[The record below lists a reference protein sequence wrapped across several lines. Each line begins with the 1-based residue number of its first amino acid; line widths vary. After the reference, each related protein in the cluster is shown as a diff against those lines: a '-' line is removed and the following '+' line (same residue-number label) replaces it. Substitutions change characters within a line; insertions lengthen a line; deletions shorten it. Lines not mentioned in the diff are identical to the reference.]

1 MPTQSYNTAVL
12 NPAPYTDRY
21 VEVGGL
27 KLHVQDYGT
36 AGKPQ
41 MLCVHGSAAHAH
53 WFDFVASGLNDEY
66 HVLAPDLRGHG
77 DSEWD
82 RSAQPE
88 YNYDR
93 YAADLHELS
102 EKLDLRDFVLVG
114 HSMGG
119 LVSTVYA
126 ATYPGRAR
134 AFVMVDSSLNL
145 SAERI
150 ANMNEVGSRA
160 GRTYASLDEFLASY
174 KIRPSGSSPTPDMV
188 RHLGAH
194 SARRFP
200 DGRWRNKVDR
210 NVYARRV
217 ARNLVPYWAHIKIPA
232 LLMRGDR
239 SNRVSPDII
248 AQVKALAPQVQV
260 AEVAG
265 CDHHVTLDNPPG
277 FVEVCKQW
285 IASAPPTAS
294 TPLSTRAGS

>member
-1 MPTQSYNTAVL
+1 MSTL
-12 NPAPYTDRY
+12 KPASYTDRH

-27 KLHVQDYGT
+27 KLHLQDYGT

-53 WFDFVASGLNDEY
+53 WFDFVASGLTDEY
-66 HVLAPDLRGHG
+66 HVLAPDQRGHG

-82 RSAQPE
+82 PSADPE

-93 YAADLHELS
+93 YAADLHELT
-102 EKLDLRDFVLVG
+102 EKLDLRDFILIG

-134 AFVMVDSSLNL
+134 AFIMVDSSLDL
-145 SAERI
+145 PAERI
-150 ANMNEVGSRA
+150 ASMNAVGSRE
-160 GRTYASLDEFLASY
+160 GSSYASSNEFLASY
-174 KIRPSGSSPTPDMV
+174 KIRPVGCRATPDMV
-188 RHLGAH
+188 RHLGMH
-194 SARRFP
+194 SGRQFE

-217 ARNLVPYWAHIKIPA
+217 GGNLIPYWARIRIPA
-232 LLMRGDR
+232 LLMKGDR
-239 SNRVSPDII
+239 SNRVSPRII
-248 AQVKALAPQVQV
+248 AQVREHAPQVQV

-265 CDHHVTLDNPPG
+265 CDHHVTLDNPRG
-277 FVEVCKQW
+277 FVEACRRW
-285 IASAPPTAS
+285 LASID
-294 TPLSTRAGS
+294 

>member
-1 MPTQSYNTAVL
+1 MSTQSHDTQARKV
-12 NPAPYTDRY
+12 APYTDRF
-21 VEVGGL
+21 VTVGGL
-27 KLHVQDYGT
+27 KLHLQDYGT
-36 AGKPQ
+36 AGKPP

-66 HVLAPDLRGHG
+66 HVLAPDQRGHG

-82 RSAQPE
+82 SAADPR

-93 YAADLHELS
+93 YAADLDELT
-102 EKLDLRDFVLVG
+102 EKLDLRDFILVG

-134 AFVMVDSSLNL
+134 AFIMVDSSLDL
-145 SAERI
+145 PTERV
-150 ANMNEVGSRA
+150 ARMNAVGSRE
-160 GRTYASLDEFLASY
+160 GSSYESSNEFLANY
-174 KIRPSGSSPTPDMV
+174 KIRPAGCRATPDMV
-188 RHLGAH
+188 RHLGMH
-194 SARRFP
+194 SGRQFE

-217 ARNLVPYWAHIKIPA
+217 GRNLIPYWAHIRIPA

-239 SNRVSPDII
+239 SKRISPQIVEQVRVH
-248 AQVKALAPQVQV
+248 APQVQV

-265 CDHHVTLDNPPG
+265 CDHHVTLDNPRG
-277 FVEVCKQW
+277 FVEACKQW
-285 IASAPPTAS
+285 IA
-294 TPLSTRAGS
+294 GID

>member
-1 MPTQSYNTAVL
+1 MSTQPHDTAAMK
-12 NPAPYTDRY
+12 PAPSIDRY
-21 VEVGGL
+21 VEVAGL

-41 MLCVHGSAAHAH
+41 MLCLHGSAAHAH

-66 HVLAPDLRGHG
+66 HVLAPDQRGHG
-77 DSEWD
+77 DSDWD
-82 RSAQPE
+82 LSAQPE

-93 YAADLHELS
+93 YAADLHELVG
-102 EKLDLRDFVLVG
+102 KLDLRDFILVG

-134 AFVMVDSSLNL
+134 AFIMIDSSLDL
-145 SAERI
+145 PSERI
-150 ANMNEVGSRA
+150 ASMNAVGSRE
-160 GRTYASLDEFLASY
+160 GSSYASASEFVASY
-174 KIRPSGSSPTPDMV
+174 KIRPSGSRATPDMV
-188 RHLGAH
+188 RHLGMH
-194 SARRFP
+194 SGRQFE

-217 ARNLVPYWAHIKIPA
+217 GRNLIPYWAQIKIPA
-232 LLMRGDR
+232 LLVRGDR
-239 SNRVSPDII
+239 SNRISPEII
-248 AQVKALAPQVQV
+248 AQVRAHAPQVQV

-265 CDHHVTLDNPPG
+265 CDHHVTLDNPRG

-285 IASAPPTAS
+285 TAR
-294 TPLSTRAGS
+294 LR

>member
-1 MPTQSYNTAVL
+1 MSTQSYNTAAL
-12 NPAPYTDRY
+12 KPAPYSDLY
-21 VEVGGL
+21 VEVDGL

-53 WFDFVASGLNDEY
+53 WYDFVASGLNDEF
-66 HVLAPDLRGHG
+66 HVLAPDQRGHG

-82 RSAQPE
+82 RSANPE

-93 YAADLHELS
+93 YAADLHELC
-102 EKLDLRDFVLVG
+102 EKLDLRDFILIG

-134 AFVMVDSSLNL
+134 AFILVDSSLNMP
-145 SAERI
+145 AERI
-150 ANMNEVGSRA
+150 ANMNAVGSRE
-160 GRTYASLDEFLASY
+160 GSSYATASEFLANY
-174 KIRPSGSSPTPDMV
+174 KIRPSGSSATPDMV
-188 RHLGAH
+188 RHLGMH
-194 SARRFP
+194 SGRQFE

-217 ARNLVPYWAHIKIPA
+217 GRNLIPYWAHIKIPA
-232 LLMRGDR
+232 LLLSGDR
-239 SNRVSPDII
+239 SNRISPQIV
-248 AQVKALAPQVQV
+248 AQVKEHAPQVHV

-265 CDHHVTLDNPPG
+265 CDHHLTLDNPLG
-277 FVEVCKQW
+277 FVEACKRW
-285 IASAPPTAS
+285 IAR
-294 TPLSTRAGS
+294 L

>member
-1 MPTQSYNTAVL
+1 MSTQSDDTAAL
-12 NPAPYTDRY
+12 KPAPYTDRH

-66 HVLAPDLRGHG
+66 HVLAPDQRGHG

-82 RSAQPE
+82 RSAHPE

-93 YAADLHELS
+93 YAADLHGLA
-102 EKLDLRDFVLVG
+102 EKLDLRDFILIG

-126 ATYPGRAR
+126 ATYPGRVR
-134 AFVMVDSSLNL
+134 AFIMVDSSLNMP
-145 SAERI
+145 AERI
-150 ANMNEVGSRA
+150 ANMNAVGSRE
-160 GRTYASLDEFLASY
+160 GSSYASSNDFLANY
-174 KIRPSGSSPTPDMV
+174 RIRPSGSSATPDMV
-188 RHLGAH
+188 RHLGMH
-194 SARRFP
+194 SGRQFE

-217 ARNLVPYWAHIKIPA
+217 GRNLIPYWAHIKIPA
-232 LLMRGDR
+232 LLLKGDR
-239 SNRVSPDII
+239 SNRISPQIV
-248 AQVKALAPQVQV
+248 AQVRAHAPQVQV

-265 CDHHVTLDNPPG
+265 CDHHVTLDNPRG
-277 FVEVCKQW
+277 FVDVCKQW
-285 IASAPPTAS
+285 IAS
-294 TPLSTRAGS
+294 LE

>member
-1 MPTQSYNTAVL
+1 MWSQSYAPAAL
-12 NPAPYTDRY
+12 QPAPYADRY
-21 VEVGGL
+21 VSAGGL
-27 KLHVQDYGT
+27 KLHLQDYGT

-53 WFDFVASGLNDEY
+53 WFDFVASGLTDEY
-66 HVLAPDLRGHG
+66 HVLALDQRGHG

-82 RSAQPE
+82 LSAHPE

-102 EKLDLRDFVLVG
+102 EQLDLRDFILIG

-126 ATYPGRAR
+126 ATYPGRVR
-134 AFVMVDSSLNL
+134 AFIMVDSSLDL
-145 SAERI
+145 PAERI
-150 ANMNEVGSRA
+150 ASMNAVGSREGSSYESA
-160 GRTYASLDEFLASY
+160 NEFLASY
-174 KIRPSGSSPTPDMV
+174 KIRPSGSSATPDMV
-188 RHLGAH
+188 RHLGMH
-194 SARRFP
+194 SGRQFE

-217 ARNLVPYWAHIKIPA
+217 GRNLIPYWAHIKIPA

-239 SNRVSPDII
+239 SNRISPQII
-248 AQVKALAPQVQV
+248 AQVKAYAPQVHIT
-260 AEVAG
+260 EVAG

-277 FVEVCKQW
+277 FVEACKRW
-285 IASAPPTAS
+285 IA
-294 TPLSTRAGS
+294 GID

>member
-1 MPTQSYNTAVL
+1 MSTQPYNTAAL
-12 NPAPYTDRY
+12 KPAPYTDRF
-21 VEVGGL
+21 VEVDGL

-53 WFDFVASGLNDEY
+53 WFDFVASGLTDDF

-82 RSAQPE
+82 RAANPE

-93 YAADLHELS
+93 YAADLHELC
-102 EKLDLRDFVLVG
+102 EKLDLRDFILIG

-134 AFVMVDSSLNL
+134 AFIMVDSTLNMP
-145 SAERI
+145 AERI
-150 ANMNEVGSRA
+150 ANMNAVGSRE
-160 GRTYASLDEFLASY
+160 GSSYASADEFLANY
-174 KIRPSGSSPTPDMV
+174 KIRPSGSSATPDMV
-188 RHLGAH
+188 RHLGTH
-194 SARRFP
+194 SGRQFE

-217 ARNLVPYWAHIKIPA
+217 GRNLIPYWAHIKIPA
-232 LLMRGDR
+232 LLMKGDR
-239 SNRVSPDII
+239 SNRISPQIV
-248 AQVKALAPQVQV
+248 AQVSALAPQVQV

-265 CDHHVTLDNPPG
+265 CDHHVTLDNPAG

-285 IASAPPTAS
+285 IA
-294 TPLSTRAGS
+294 GID

>member
-1 MPTQSYNTAVL
+1 MKQVL
-12 NPAPYTDRY
+12 EPAPYTDRY
-21 VEVGGL
+21 VSVGGL

-66 HVLAPDLRGHG
+66 HVLAPDQRGHG

-82 RSAQPE
+82 LSAHPE

-102 EKLDLRDFVLVG
+102 EKLDLRDFILIG

-134 AFVMVDSSLNL
+134 AFIMVDSSLDL
-145 SAERI
+145 PAERV
-150 ANMNEVGSRA
+150 ASMNAVGSRE
-160 GRTYASLDEFLASY
+160 GSSYENWNEFLANY
-174 KIRPSGSSPTPDMV
+174 KIRPSGCSATPDMV
-188 RHLGAH
+188 RHLGMH
-194 SARRFP
+194 SGRRFE

-217 ARNLVPYWAHIKIPA
+217 GRNLIPYWAHIKIPA

-239 SNRVSPDII
+239 SNRISPQII
-248 AQVKALAPQVQV
+248 AQVRAHAPQVQV

-265 CDHHVTLDNPPG
+265 CDHHVTLDNPRG
-277 FVEVCKQW
+277 FVEACKQW
-285 IASAPPTAS
+285 IA
-294 TPLSTRAGS
+294 GID

>member
-1 MPTQSYNTAVL
+1 MTTQSHKPAAL
-12 NPAPYTDRY
+12 APAPYIDRH

-66 HVLAPDLRGHG
+66 HVLAPDQRGHG

-82 RSAQPE
+82 RSAHPE

-93 YAADLHELS
+93 YAADLHELA
-102 EKLDLRDFVLVG
+102 EKLDLRDFILIG

-134 AFVMVDSSLNL
+134 AFILVDSSLNM

-150 ANMNEVGSRA
+150 ASMNAVGSRE
-160 GRTYASLDEFLASY
+160 GSSYASSNEFVANY
-174 KIRPSGSSPTPDMV
+174 KIRPSGSSAGPDMV
-188 RHLGAH
+188 RHLAMH
-194 SARRFP
+194 SGRQFE

-217 ARNLVPYWAHIKIPA
+217 GKNLIPYWAQIKIPA
-232 LLMRGDR
+232 LLLRGDR
-239 SNRVSPDII
+239 SNRISPQII
-248 AQVKALAPQVQV
+248 AQVRSLAPQVQV

-285 IASAPPTAS
+285 IAR
-294 TPLSTRAGS
+294 LE

>member
-1 MPTQSYNTAVL
+1 MSNQSSNTAGL
-12 NPAPYTDRY
+12 PPAPYTDRY
-21 VEVGGL
+21 VTAGGL

-53 WFDFVASGLNDEY
+53 WFDFVASGLSAEF

-82 RSAQPE
+82 RSPAPE
-88 YNYDR
+88 YDYER

-102 EKLDLRDFVLVG
+102 EQLDLRDFILVG

-134 AFVMVDSSLNL
+134 AFIMVDSSLNL
-145 SAERI
+145 PAERI
-150 ANMNEVGSRA
+150 ASMNAVGSRQ
-160 GRTYASLDEFLASY
+160 GSSYASVEEFLANY
-174 KIRPSGSSPTPDMV
+174 KIRPSGSSAPPDMV
-188 RHLGAH
+188 RHLGMH
-194 SARRFP
+194 SGRRFP

-217 ARNLVPYWAHIKIPA
+217 ARNLVPYWARIKIPA
-232 LLMRGDR
+232 LLMTGKRTPR
-239 SNRVSPDII
+239 ISTQTISEV
-248 AQVKALAPQVQV
+248 QALAPQVQV
-260 AEVAG
+260 ARVAD
-265 CDHHVTLDNPPG
+265 CDHHITLDNPRG
-277 FVEVCKQW
+277 FVDACKQW
-285 IASAPPTAS
+285 IASI
-294 TPLSTRAGS
+294 G

>member
-1 MPTQSYNTAVL
+1 MSTQSYNTATL
-12 NPAPYTDRY
+12 EPAPYTDRH

-66 HVLAPDLRGHG
+66 HVLAPDQRGHG
-77 DSEWD
+77 DSDWD
-82 RSAQPE
+82 LSAHPE

-102 EKLDLRDFVLVG
+102 EKLDLRDFILIG

-134 AFVMVDSSLNL
+134 AFIMVDSSLDL
-145 SAERI
+145 PAERI
-150 ANMNEVGSRA
+150 ASMNAVGSR
-160 GRTYASLDEFLASY
+160 E
-174 KIRPSGSSPTPDMV
+174 GSSATPDMV
-188 RHLGAH
+188 RHLGMH
-194 SARRFP
+194 SGRQFE

-217 ARNLVPYWAHIKIPA
+217 GRNLIPYWAHIKIPA

-239 SNRVSPDII
+239 SKRISPQIV
-248 AQVKALAPQVQV
+248 AQVRAHAPQVQV

-265 CDHHVTLDNPPG
+265 CDHHVTLDNPRG
-277 FVEVCKQW
+277 FVEACKQW
-285 IASAPPTAS
+285 IA
-294 TPLSTRAGS
+294 GID

>member
-1 MPTQSYNTAVL
+1 MSMQSYNTAAL

-21 VEVGGL
+21 VRVGGL

-53 WFDFVASGLNDEY
+53 WFDFVASGLTDEY
-66 HVLAPDLRGHG
+66 HVLALDQRGHG

-82 RSAQPE
+82 LSPHPE

-102 EKLDLRDFVLVG
+102 EKLGLRDFILIG

-134 AFVMVDSSLNL
+134 AFIMVDSTLDMP
-145 SAERI
+145 AERI
-150 ANMNEVGSRA
+150 ASMNAVGSRE
-160 GRTYASLDEFLASY
+160 GSSYANADEFLANY
-174 KIRPSGSSPTPDMV
+174 KIRPSGSSATPDMV
-188 RHLGAH
+188 RHLGLH
-194 SARRFP
+194 SGRLFE

-217 ARNLVPYWAHIKIPA
+217 GRNLIPYWAHIKIPA

-239 SNRVSPDII
+239 SNRISPQII
-248 AQVKALAPQVQV
+248 AQVKAHAPQVQV
-260 AEVAG
+260 AAVAG

-285 IASAPPTAS
+285 IASID
-294 TPLSTRAGS
+294 

>member
-1 MPTQSYNTAVL
+1 MSTESSNPAAL
-12 NPAPYTDRY
+12 EPAPYTDRH
-21 VEVGGL
+21 VDVGGL

-53 WFDFVASGLNDEY
+53 WFDFVASGLNDDY
-66 HVLAPDLRGHG
+66 HVLAPDQRGHG

-82 RSAQPE
+82 RSAHPE
-88 YNYDR
+88 YHYDR

-102 EKLDLRDFVLVG
+102 EKLDLRDFILVG

-134 AFVMVDSSLNL
+134 AFILVDSSLNMP
-145 SAERI
+145 AERI
-150 ANMNEVGSRA
+150 ASMNAVGSRE
-160 GRTYASLDEFLASY
+160 GSSYASAEAFLANY
-174 KIRPSGSSPTPDMV
+174 KIRPSGSSATPDMV
-188 RHLGAH
+188 RHLGRH
-194 SARRFP
+194 SGRQFE

-217 ARNLVPYWAHIKIPA
+217 GKNLIPYWAHIKIPA
-232 LLMRGDR
+232 LLLRGDR
-239 SNRVSPDII
+239 SNRISPQII
-248 AQVKALAPQVQV
+248 AQVRALAPQVQV

-277 FVEVCKQW
+277 FVEVCKRW
-285 IASAPPTAS
+285 IASLDRT
-294 TPLSTRAGS
+294 

>member
-1 MPTQSYNTAVL
+1 MSTRSCDTAAL
-12 NPAPYTDRY
+12 KPAPYTDLY
-21 VEVGGL
+21 VSVGGL
-27 KLHVQDYGT
+27 NLHVQDYGT

-53 WFDFVASGLNDEY
+53 WFDFVASGLNDEH
-66 HVLAPDLRGHG
+66 HVLAPDQRGHG

-82 RSAQPE
+82 LSAQPE

-102 EKLDLRDFVLVG
+102 EKLDLRDFILIG

-134 AFVMVDSSLNL
+134 AFIIVDSSLNMP
-145 SAERI
+145 AERI
-150 ANMNEVGSRA
+150 ASMNAVGSRE
-160 GRTYASLDEFLASY
+160 GSSYENSNEFLANY
-174 KIRPSGSSPTPDMV
+174 KIRPSGSSATPDMV
-188 RHLGAH
+188 RHLGMH
-194 SARRFP
+194 SGRQFE

-217 ARNLVPYWAHIKIPA
+217 GRNLIPYWAHIRIPA

-239 SNRVSPDII
+239 SKRISPQIV
-248 AQVKALAPQVQV
+248 AQVRVHAPQVQV

-265 CDHHVTLDNPPG
+265 CDHHVTLDNPRG
-277 FVEVCKQW
+277 FVEACKQW
-285 IASAPPTAS
+285 IA
-294 TPLSTRAGS
+294 GID

>member
-1 MPTQSYNTAVL
+1 MSL
-12 NPAPYTDRY
+12 KPAPYTDRH
-21 VEVGGL
+21 VTVGGL

-53 WFDFVASGLNDEY
+53 WFDFVASGLNGEY
-66 HVLAPDLRGHG
+66 HVLALDQRGHG

-82 RSAQPE
+82 SAADPR

-93 YAADLHELS
+93 YAADLDELT
-102 EKLDLRDFVLVG
+102 EKLDLRDFILVG

-134 AFVMVDSSLNL
+134 AFIMVDSSLNL
-145 SAERI
+145 PEERV
-150 ANMNEVGSRA
+150 ASMNAVGSRE
-160 GRTYASLDEFLASY
+160 GSSYESSNEFLASY
-174 KIRPSGSSPTPDMV
+174 KIRPSGSRATPDMV
-188 RHLGAH
+188 RHLGMH
-194 SARRFP
+194 SGRQFD

-217 ARNLVPYWAHIKIPA
+217 GGNLIPYWAHIKIPA
-232 LLMRGDR
+232 LLMKGDR
-239 SNRVSPDII
+239 SNRISPQII
-248 AQVKALAPQVQV
+248 EQVKALAPQVQV

-265 CDHHVTLDNPPG
+265 CDHHITLDNPPG
-277 FVEVCKQW
+277 FVEACKQW
-285 IASAPPTAS
+285 IACID
-294 TPLSTRAGS
+294 